1 MGRVAPTTDE
11 LREFIARLALVDGR
25 APEGLD
31 VRRGVDASVG
41 FDADR
46 LELIAVLEA
55 AKAALAA
62 AQARVTVA
70 FDASQRAAQR
80 GAGLPAAMVGAGVA
94 EQVALARRDSPAR
107 GSRHLGLAKALV
119 HEMPHTQAALT
130 AGELSEW
137 RATLVVQATSILD
150 VDARREVDERL
161 AGRLGKLSDRQVRA
175 AASAVAYE
183 LDPQSVVNRAA
194 YAVTQRRV
202 SLRPAPDTMA
212 YLTALL
218 PAAQAVAVFAALHGA
233 ASAARACGDSRSSDQ
248 VKADTLV
255 ERVTGQASAAGVS
268 VEIGLVMT
276 DASLLSGDRT
286 PAVLSGYGP
295 VPAPVA
301 RALAR
306 GGGPESEADLGL
318 DPDPDSDLDLDLD
331 LDEHPVES
339 HGDIRAAQ
347 VWVRRLYSDPVTS
360 SLIDGDRRR
369 RIFPA
374 HLRRLVV
381 ARDQWCRTPWC
392 GAPIRHVDH
401 AVAHGRGGLTE
412 LANAQGLCER
422 CNHAK
427 EATGW
432 TTRVATDDVGRQVVT
447 TTTSSGLAYSS
458 TAPPWNPA
466 APALSALGASQPTPD
481 QAGELEGRTRT
492 GSRSGTVGRWSPGG
506 TVRAG
511 SRIGPDGGNL
521 VKKRRVTGGAGPGSP
536 LRRGATSRRAVD
548 FAWAQP
554 DSPWARLRIDL
565 APPA

>member
-1 MGRVAPTTDE
+1 MTPTGSSSS
-11 LREFIARLALVDGR
+11 RI
-25 APEGLD
+25 
-31 VRRGVDASVG
+31 
-41 FDADR
+41 
-46 LELIAVLEA
+46 LEA

-137 RATLVVQATSILD
+137 RATLVLQATSILD

-255 ERVTGQASAAGVS
+255 ERVTGQANAAGVS

-276 DASLLSGDRT
+276 DASLLSGDHT

-295 VPAPVA
+295 VPASLA

-306 GGGPESEADLGL
+306 GGEPGARGGPGHGPGPGPGRASGREPRGQTCGSGLGAAAL
-318 DPDPDSDLDLDLD
+318 LRSGHEQPRRWRPPPSDL
-331 LDEHPVES
+331 P
-339 HGDIRAAQ
+339 RASAPTRGGPRSVVSDAV
-347 VWVRRLYSDPVTS
+347 VWRADSTRRP
-360 SLIDGDRRR
+360 RRGPRPR
-369 RIFPA
+369 R
-374 HLRRLVV
+374 
-381 ARDQWCRTPWC
+381 
-392 GAPIRHVDH
+392 
-401 AVAHGRGGLTE
+401 AHG
-412 LANAQGLCER
+412 
-422 CNHAK
+422 
-427 EATGW
+427 
-432 TTRVATDDVGRQVVT
+432 VGQRPGVV
-447 TTTSSGLAYSS
+447 
-458 TAPPWNPA
+458 
-466 APALSALGASQPTPD
+466 
-481 QAGELEGRTRT
+481 
-492 GSRSGTVGRWSPGG
+492 
-506 TVRAG
+506 
-511 SRIGPDGGNL
+511 
-521 VKKRRVTGGAGPGSP
+521 
-536 LRRGATSRRAVD
+536 
-548 FAWAQP
+548 
-554 DSPWARLRIDL
+554 
-565 APPA
+565 

>member
-80 GAGLPAAMVGAGVA
+80 AAGLPAARVGAGVA

-233 ASAARACGDSRSSDQ
+233 AGAARACGDSRSSDQ

-255 ERVTGQASAAGVS
+255 ERVTGQANAAGVS

-276 DASLLSGDRT
+276 DASLLSGDHT

-295 VPAPVA
+295 VPASLA

-306 GGGPESEADLGL
+306 GGSPEREADMDL
-318 DPDPDSDLDLDLD
+318 DMDLDLDLD
-331 LDEHPVES
+331 LDEHPGES
-339 HGDIRAAQ
+339 HGDRRAAQ

-360 SLIDGDRRR
+360 SIVDGDRRR

-422 CNHAK
+422 
-427 EATGW
+427 
-432 TTRVATDDVGRQVVT
+432 
-447 TTTSSGLAYSS
+447 
-458 TAPPWNPA
+458 
-466 APALSALGASQPTPD
+466 
-481 QAGELEGRTRT
+481 
-492 GSRSGTVGRWSPGG
+492 
-506 TVRAG
+506 
-511 SRIGPDGGNL
+511 
-521 VKKRRVTGGAGPGSP
+521 
-536 LRRGATSRRAVD
+536 
-548 FAWAQP
+548 
-554 DSPWARLRIDL
+554 
-565 APPA
+565 